1 MLGKPFH
8 AKPPGVTLSRV
19 AIAGSTGYSGQ
30 ELTRL
35 LNHHKGFQLTA
46 KIGREDVARL
56 GRPEGAEDL
65 RGKVDLAF
73 LCTPNEISLEMAPK
87 LLAAGIHVVDVSG
100 AFRLQKHGYPEWY
113 GFEHTAPEW
122 LRRAEYAL
130 YPWKK
135 IPAAQAGAAPRLIA
149 NPGCFP
155 TATLMAVLPLLK
167 SGLVDPGTLV
177 VDAKSGTTGAGRKGD
192 VRLLFSEI
200 EGEFAPYKV
209 GKHQHWPEIV
219 EAVEAF
225 AQKTIAPLFVTELLP
240 TSRGIS
246 AAVFGAWT
254 QRPASG
260 VQALVEAFQSF
271 YKDEPDVSVGT
282 DPSFAS
288 MKAVANTNRVHFQVA
303 EAYGRPVVFS
313 VIDNLVRGA
322 AGQALMNGNLLAGF
336 PVREGLA

>member
-1 MLGKPFH
+1 MSL
-8 AKPPGVTLSRV
+8 TRV

-35 LNHHKGFQLTA
+35 LNGHKGFRIEA
-46 KIGREDVARL
+46 RIGREDKVEAL
-56 GRPEGAEDL
+56 A
-65 RGKVDLAF
+65 GKVDLAF
-73 LCTPNEISLEMAPK
+73 LCTPNEISMEMAPK

-113 GFEHTAPEW
+113 GFEHAAPEW

-135 IPAAQAGAAPRLIA
+135 IEAAKAGSTPRLIA

-155 TATLMAVLPLLK
+155 TATLMAVLPLVK
-167 SGLVDPGTLV
+167 SGLVKPESLV
-177 VDAKSGTTGAGRKGD
+177 IDAKSGTTGAGRKGEI
-192 VRLLFSEI
+192 RLLFSEI

-219 EAVEAF
+219 EATEVF
-225 AQKTIAPLFVTELLP
+225 ASAKISPVFVTELLP

-246 AAVFGAWT
+246 VALFGEWSS
-254 QRPASG
+254 RPVSG
-260 VQALVEAFQSF
+260 AQALVEVFQSF
-271 YKDEPDVSVGT
+271 YKDEPDVSVGM
-282 DPSFAS
+282 DASFSS
-288 MKAVANTNRVHFQVA
+288 MKAVAHTNRVHFQVT
-303 EAYGRPVVFS
+303 EAFGRPVVFS